1 MPAFS
6 FGQRNGYQLMSRQG
20 ESATP
25 AFKETIRDLR
35 NRHPAPG
42 PDPGA
47 VDETFNQS
55 MASLSAQ
62 LAARFAKDRPTN
74 DRRREEDVRI
84 AAPRVERPP
93 TKPSEEPRPA
103 QRRRGGLLI
112 GLLAGCLAT
121 AVAAGVLA
129 FFPATKAPPP
139 SPAPPKVAAALPS
152 PPTATDTRPS
162 ILDPAPSPPPRAEP
176 TPPPPPPPPP
186 VDVPLGRGEIL
197 DVQTRLKALGLN
209 PGPLDGV
216 AGPMTVAA
224 AKRYAESRGRSAA
237 SAVDRELLRALQQE
251 TR

>member
-1 MPAFS
+1 
-6 FGQRNGYQLMSRQG
+6 MSHQG

-25 AFKETIRDLR
+25 AFRETIRDLR

-47 VDETFNQS
+47 VDEAFNQS

-62 LAARFAKDRPTN
+62 LAARFDKYPPTN
-74 DRRREEDVRI
+74 DVRSREEGRI
-84 AAPRVERPP
+84 AAPRVDRPRIDRQINP
-93 TKPSEEPRPA
+93 PEEARPA
-103 QRRRGGLLI
+103 RWRRSGLLI
-112 GLLAGCLAT
+112 GLLAGSLVIAI
-121 AVAAGVLA
+121 AAGGLA
-129 FFPATKAPPP
+129 FFPATKPPP
-139 SPAPPKVAAALPS
+139 PAPAPPKVAAALPS
-152 PPTATDTRPS
+152 PPPATDTRPA

-176 TPPPPPPPPP
+176 VAPPPPPPPPP

-237 SAVDRELLRALQQE
+237 GAVDRELLRALQQE
-251 TR
+251 SR